1 MKTTAKH
8 FSFRAIRAG
17 TAVLAALAAS
27 GALAAQIFVAR
38 SDPKAVDKNPGTE
51 ALPFQTIQA
60 AVDKA
65 QAGDTIWVKQGVY
78 EEVLLPKS
86 SGNMETPITLS
97 AWKDDRVRI
106 GSILHDAPA
115 ADQWKPVE
123 KSRSYRVKLPGG
135 QPKDLTVVLDGKPI
149 VTEPK
154 DIPPPDNKAKWA
166 TYRASDR
173 TLMLNLGGAGPA
185 GHRIQLSRDM
195 VCFYQ
200 HPKFGYWAFKKLEF
214 AWAHLGLYLDGNCN
228 LVEDC
233 YFHDLYHG
241 SVSIRGGL
249 CTVRRCNFYRAC
261 SSVNPGGN
269 ANIVEDCLVVK
280 CGADWQDII
289 AHRRENIEGESF
301 SGVESKGGRLN
312 IFRYNIVADNDSG
325 LWYDC
330 HMVGARVIGNAFWD
344 NRGLGFYNEY
354 GANDTLCIGNYFL
367 NNALSSSW
375 CTRLSV
381 IDNFFS
387 GCQVTWHNHDRWP
400 MRNSF
405 MVMRGNALIDLAQPY
420 LMHFSAGWGRT
431 QFPENFR
438 NCLVDF
444 NRVRMRKNVPLIDDA
459 CTKVRTLDEV
469 RKQYGWELHGDFA
482 TYDENKNDLTPESM
496 GGSTVT
502 FRVPWGEKSHLAR
515 PMLSDAGINGR
526 WPSTAEMANNISVPS
541 FFWRFSDGNYNDR
554 TFSDGFAFN
563 WPWYHND
570 VSWQPEG
577 GDLLSGDK
585 GQRLGC
591 QWYIGAE
598 EKFGKDADGKPVK
611 VEGIQSTGELSMGNR
626 WLVVKA
632 IAPGNIP
639 SQGVGYWTPWLSTVE
654 GAKMTVSLRIRG
666 KNIASTA
673 KGSPAVCLQFIDAT
687 GQNRRRAFV
696 VGNEPGQKLV
706 RPELTMGTYDWTEVK
721 QEITAPAG
729 AIRMAL
735 FIGVLPCTGE
745 VDFDDINLTTESV
758 AAPVQK

>member
-1 MKTTAKH
+1 MGLRVA
-8 FSFRAIRAG
+8 RATFIHLSEELIYENYCQAFLFPSDSCRYGRAG
-17 TAVLAALAAS
+17 GTCRV
-27 GALAAQIFVAR
+27 GRLAAQIFVAR

-330 HMVGARVIGNAFWD
+330 HMVG
-344 NRGLGFYNEY
+344 
-354 GANDTLCIGNYFL
+354 TT
-367 NNALSSSW
+367 SSA
-375 CTRLSV
+375 TP
-381 IDNFFS
+381 S
-387 GCQVTWHNHDRWP
+387 GTTAD
-400 MRNSF
+400 
-405 MVMRGNALIDLAQPY
+405 
-420 LMHFSAGWGRT
+420 SA
-431 QFPENFR
+431 
-438 NCLVDF
+438 
-444 NRVRMRKNVPLIDDA
+444 
-459 CTKVRTLDEV
+459 
-469 RKQYGWELHGDFA
+469 
-482 TYDENKNDLTPESM
+482 
-496 GGSTVT
+496 STT
-502 FRVPWGEKSHLAR
+502 
-515 PMLSDAGINGR
+515 
-526 WPSTAEMANNISVPS
+526 STAPTTRCASATTSSTTRCLAV
-541 FFWRFSDGNYNDR
+541 
-554 TFSDGFAFN
+554 
-563 WPWYHND
+563 
-570 VSWQPEG
+570 
-577 GDLLSGDK
+577 
-585 GQRLGC
+585 
-591 QWYIGAE
+591 GA
-598 EKFGKDADGKPVK
+598 
-611 VEGIQSTGELSMGNR
+611 
-626 WLVVKA
+626 
-632 IAPGNIP
+632 
-639 SQGVGYWTPWLSTVE
+639 
-654 GAKMTVSLRIRG
+654 RG
-666 KNIASTA
+666 
-673 KGSPAVCLQFIDAT
+673 
-687 GQNRRRAFV
+687 
-696 VGNEPGQKLV
+696 
-706 RPELTMGTYDWTEVK
+706 
-721 QEITAPAG
+721 
-729 AIRMAL
+729 
-735 FIGVLPCTGE
+735 
-745 VDFDDINLTTESV
+745 
-758 AAPVQK
+758 